1 MKPVAPGLRP
11 RARMRGAAGP
21 VVVWPRPGHPTQGLL
36 SVDGRVIVCALG
48 KGGVSALK
56 AEGDGV
62 TPIGRFRPLAVLFRA
77 DRVPP
82 PGGDLPVRA
91 IRSDDGWADDP
102 RSAHYNRHVRLPFA
116 PSHETLT
123 RDDHL
128 YDVVVITDHNRRP
141 RVRGRGSAV
150 FLHCAREGLTPTA
163 GCVALPY
170 PVWRRLAAA
179 LVRDRPLLV
188 GLAGRPVRRG
198 PVTRPFFRGRRSA
211 I

>member
-1 MKPVAPGLRP
+1 MRRIVAGLRS
-11 RARMRGAAGP
+11 RARLRGAAGP
-21 VVVWPRPGHPTQGLL
+21 IVVRPRPGRPTQGLL
-36 SVDGRVIVCALG
+36 NVDGHVVGCALG

-77 DRVPP
+77 DRVAV

-91 IRSDDGWADDP
+91 IRRDDGWADDP
-102 RSAHYNRHVRLPFA
+102 ASAHYNRYVRLPFA
-116 PSHETLT
+116 ASHERLM

-128 YDVVVITDHNRRP
+128 YDVVVITDHNQTP

-150 FLHCAREGLTPTA
+150 FLHCSRDGLTPTA

-179 LVRDRPLLV
+179 LVRDRPVLV
-188 GLAGRPVRRG
+188 GVAGRPVRRG
-198 PVTRPFFRGRRSA
+198 HVRRPFFRGRRSA

>member
-1 MKPVAPGLRP
+1 MRPVVPGLRR
-11 RARMRGAAGP
+11 RARLRSAAGP
-21 VVVWPRPGHPTQGLL
+21 IVVRRRPGRPTQGLL
-36 SVDGRVIVCALG
+36 SVDGRVIACALG
-48 KGGVSALK
+48 KGGMSALK

-77 DRVPP
+77 DRVAV
-82 PGGDLPVRA
+82 PGGDLAVRA
-91 IRSDDGWADDP
+91 IRHDDGWADDP
-102 RSAHYNRHVRLPFA
+102 GSAHYNRHVRLPFA
-116 PSHETLT
+116 ASHETLA

-128 YDVVVITDHNRRP
+128 YDVVVITDHNRTP

-150 FLHCAREGLTPTA
+150 FLHCSRDGLAPTA

-179 LVRDRPLLV
+179 LVRDRPVLV
-188 GLAGRPVRRG
+188 GVAGRPVRRG
-198 PVTRPFFRGRRSA
+198 DAGRPFFRGRRSA

>member
-1 MKPVAPGLRP
+1 MRPVAPGLRP
-11 RARMRGAAGP
+11 RARLRGAAGP
-21 VVVWPRPGHPTQGLL
+21 MVVRPKPGNPTQGLL
-36 SVDGRVIVCALG
+36 SVDGRVIACALG

-77 DRVPP
+77 DRVRP
-82 PGGDLPVRA
+82 PGGDLPVRP
-91 IRSDDGWADDP
+91 IRRDDGWADDP
-102 RSAHYNRHVRLPFA
+102 GSARYNRHVRLPFA
-116 PSHETLT
+116 PSHETLM

-150 FLHCAREGLTPTA
+150 FLHCSRAGLTPTA

-170 PVWRRLAAA
+170 PVWRRLADA

-188 GLAGRPVRRG
+188 GVAGRPVRRG

>member
-1 MKPVAPGLRP
+1 MAPGLRP
-11 RARMRGAAGP
+11 RARLRGAAGP
-21 VVVWPRPGHPTQGLL
+21 VAVRPRPGNPTQGLL
-36 SVDGRVIVCALG
+36 SVDGRVIACALG

-56 AEGDGV
+56 AEGDGA

-77 DRVPP
+77 DRVRA
-82 PGGDLPVRA
+82 PGGDLPVRP

-116 PSHETLT
+116 AGHETLM

-128 YDVVVITDHNRRP
+128 YDVVVITDHNQTP
-141 RVRGRGSAV
+141 RIRGRGSAV
-150 FLHCAREGLTPTA
+150 FLHCSREGLAPTA

-170 PVWRRLAAA
+170 PVWRRLSGA
-179 LVRDRPLLV
+179 LVRDRPLLIGV
-188 GLAGRPVRRG
+188 PGRPLRRG
-198 PVTRPFFRGRRSA
+198 REGRPFFRGRRSA